1 MSIQIVGT
9 APETVTFSPSMSLHS
24 GSACSQRLGMIM
36 SAPALA
42 GADGTPPALA
52 WNIGTIGRIRSARL
66 TASVSARQL
75 PSECSTA
82 ERCEYRTPLGL
93 PVVPLV

>member
-24 GSACSQRLGMIM
+24 GSACSQRLGMIR
-36 SAPALA
+36 SAPAIA
-42 GADGTPPALA
+42 AAYGRAPALA
-52 WNIGTIGRIRSARL
+52 WNIGTIGRMRSARL
-66 TASVSARQL
+66 TERVSAKQL
-75 PSECSTA
+75 PSECSTL